1 MTQFIVEKAANEKFK
16 VGLYYPLLDVNAENA
31 IIAATAVSVPEG
43 LTLDGDVVISGQ
55 QVMQMM
61 HGGAVGEAYLIQ
73 FTITT
78 TDGSIYCS
86 PNHDA
91 ILVRVI

>member
-1 MTQFIVEKAANEKFK
+1 MTQFIIEKAVAEKFRI
-16 VGLYYPLLDVNAENA
+16 GLYYYPPDVAENNQ
-31 IIAATAVSVPEG
+31 ILTATAAVVPAD
-43 LTLDGDVVISGQ
+43 LILDGDVVISGS

-61 HGGAVGEAYLIQ
+61 HGGTAGVVYLIQ

-78 TDGSIYCS
+78 SNGSIYCS
-86 PNHDA
+86 PDHDA

>member
-1 MTQFIVEKAANEKFK
+1 MTQFIIEKAVVEKFR
-16 VGLYYPLLDVNAENA
+16 VGLYYMPPDVNETN
-31 IIAATAVSVPEG
+31 IILTATAAVTPAD

-61 HGGAVGEAYLIQ
+61 HGGEAGTTYLIQ
-73 FTITT
+73 FTVTT
-78 TDGSIYCS
+78 SNGSIYCS
-86 PNHDA
+86 PDHDA

>member
-1 MTQFIVEKAANEKFK
+1 MTQFIIEKAVVEKFR
-16 VGLYYPLLDVNAENA
+16 VGLYYMPPDVNETN
-31 IIAATAVSVPEG
+31 IILTATAAVTPAD

-61 HGGAVGEAYLIQ
+61 HGGTAGVVYLIQ

-78 TDGSIYCS
+78 SNGSIYCS
-86 PNHDA
+86 PDHDA
-91 ILVRVI
+91 ILMRVI